1 MRVSNLWKSI
11 ANRLDDEGFHA
22 RNVSI
27 EHLAEMKNEIEG
39 KHQEGL
45 FDETFYGEELAG
57 FEFDIDSTLPA
68 AKSLI
73 VVAAPQPQ
81 VKAMFTLQGSDIP
94 GILPPVYS
102 YETDRRIE
110 SLLEKRLTRAGYRL
124 HKVTLPWK
132 LLAVR
137 SGLAQY
143 GKNNISYIDGMGSF
157 YRLVAFASDLP
168 IVEDNWI
175 QPQML
180 DACQSCDACRRACP
194 TGAIAPDRF
203 LLHAERCLTFHNERQ
218 GPFPEWIKPDWHNCL
233 VGCMICQKVCPQ
245 NKSYRK
251 WIEDGPRFSEDE
263 TTAILSSVSESD
275 IPKTAIEKMEALDII
290 EYAEMIGRNLR
301 VLKKK
306 V

>member
-1 MRVSNLWKSI
+1 MTISHPWRPIVD
-11 ANRLDDEGFHA
+11 RLISKGFQGW
-22 RNVSI
+22 NVGI

-39 KHQEGL
+39 KHREG
-45 FDETFYGEELAG
+45 FFNETFYKEELAG
-57 FEFDIDSTLPA
+57 FEFDIDLTLPG

-73 VVAAPQPQ
+73 IVAAPQTQ
-81 VKAMFTLQGSDIP
+81 VKLMFTLRGSDIP

-110 SLLEKRLTRAGYRL
+110 KLLKKRLNPAGYSL
-124 HKVTLPWK
+124 WKVRLPWK
-132 LLAVR
+132 LRAVR

-168 IVEDNWI
+168 TVEDNWV

-180 DACQSCDACRRACP
+180 DACQSCDACRKACP
-194 TGAIAPDRF
+194 SGAIASDRF

-218 GPFPEWIKPDWHNCL
+218 GQFPDWIGPGWHNCL
-233 VGCMICQKVCPQ
+233 VGCMICQKVCPE

-263 TTAILSSVSESD
+263 TTAIFNSASESD
-275 IPKTAIEKMEALDII
+275 IPRSAIEKMEALDII

-301 VLKKK
+301 VLT
-306 V
+306 